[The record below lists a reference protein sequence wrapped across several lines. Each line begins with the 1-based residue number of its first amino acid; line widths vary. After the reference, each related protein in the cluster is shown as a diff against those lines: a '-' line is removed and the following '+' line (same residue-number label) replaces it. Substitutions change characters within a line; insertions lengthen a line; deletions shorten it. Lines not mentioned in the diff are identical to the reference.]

1 VSTIALAM
9 LASLP
14 APGIRA
20 QGAELPKALDYA
32 SARLLRDRIAMEAYR
47 PSYPF
52 WRHIFTIPDGS
63 ILFGSAV
70 DGRLLVTAPSNGD
83 WGTEANWQD
92 PALPQAVEGQAWPR
106 RLDDRRA
113 LMAEQLSLA
122 IGPVVHNP
130 SRGISLLSSASRFGP
145 FINEWR
151 AIYERFAVPG
161 DIGLAQAVVESGLR
175 GTVKSEARAIGFC
188 QFLLSNWRALDRL
201 SPVVLEAENQTT
213 QAPYCAAY
221 LTVLATKY
229 GSYIPA
235 LSEHHAG
242 GANIGRTL
250 INGERL
256 GGLDVREQYFLGA
269 AFARD
274 LRVLSPGTY
283 SDVYGTYGP
292 RSSLYSEMVF
302 GNTITVSNIANEQ
315 TPQEKIYAMR
325 TSRAWT
331 LAEIARTARLS
342 RDEVQRFNPALA
354 RRVPRGA
361 TVYLPRHIP
370 AIGSDVA
377 FWHRPAPESYQA
389 LIDEFVS
396 LEMPLDDWDAAPFD
410 ATLRRFQTRFAATK
424 TEEGSVMATML
435 AYELQI
441 RQTSKQREIL
451 AEFRESDR
459 IRQLFDRA
467 RRERD
472 AYLAASGGRTLGT
485 ATD

>member
-1 VSTIALAM
+1 VSTIAMALA
-9 LASLP
+9 A
-14 APGIRA
+14 ATIAA
-20 QGAELPKALDYA
+20 QSAELPRALDYA

-70 DGRLLVTAPSNGD
+70 DGRLLVTVPSNGNWAAD
-83 WGTEANWQD
+83 AQWQD

-106 RLDDRRA
+106 RLDDRRD
-113 LMAEQLSLA
+113 LMAQQLALSV
-122 IGPVVHNP
+122 GPVVHNP
-130 SRGISLLSSASRFGP
+130 SRGVSLLSSASRYGP

-151 AIYERFAVPG
+151 TIYERFAVPG
-161 DIGLAQAVVESGLR
+161 DIGLAQAIVESGLR

-188 QFLLSNWRALDRL
+188 QFLLSNWRVLDRL
-201 SPVVLEAENQTT
+201 SSAVLEAENQTT

-250 INGERL
+250 INGDRL

-283 SDVYGTYGP
+283 KDVYGTYGP
-292 RSSLYSEMVF
+292 RSSLYAEMVF
-302 GNTITVSNIANEQ
+302 GNTITVSNVANEQ

-331 LAEIARTARLS
+331 IAEIMRTARLS
-342 RDEVQRFNPALA
+342 RDEVQRFNPALV
-354 RRVPRGA
+354 RRVPSGA

-370 AIGSDVA
+370 AIGTDVA
-377 FWHRPAPESYQA
+377 FWHRPAPESFQA
-389 LIDEFVS
+389 ILDEFVS
-396 LEMPLDDWDAAPFD
+396 LEMPLEEWDSQAFD
-410 ATLRRFQTRFAATK
+410 ATLQRFRTRFAATRS
-424 TEEGSVMATML
+424 EEGSVMATML

-441 RQTSKQREIL
+441 RQTSKQRQIL
-451 AEFRESDR
+451 AEFRDSVR

-472 AYLAASGGRTLGT
+472 AFLAANGGRTPPET